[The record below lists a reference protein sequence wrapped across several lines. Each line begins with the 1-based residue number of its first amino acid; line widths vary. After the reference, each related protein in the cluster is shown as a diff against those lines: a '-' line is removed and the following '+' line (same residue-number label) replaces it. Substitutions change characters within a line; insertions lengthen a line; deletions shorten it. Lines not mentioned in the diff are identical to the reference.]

1 MHLEMTVLDFGKL
14 AGLWSPHRKAIGQDQ
29 ARNMIRLVGG
39 VSRTINAS
47 PPAGWW
53 HLSVA

>member
-47 PPAGWW
+47 PPAGWS